1 MKHFLFT
8 LLLVLTLTSISEGH
22 PIFTSEPLGS
32 ATLIDCNLSS
42 AAACNVLIGGIANGR
57 LLDIYSNLMNN
68 PITDNSEPASPPFGV
83 QAVLPY
89 TGPCS
94 PGVGTFAPCA
104 VGGGQL
110 TYVDNKADRELFLG
124 ATFKVNSGYGCSSV
138 GSSKVYF
145 MRTVDNLAGFAQVN
159 GIFIIV
165 GCGSTKIWKFGPN
178 TGGLDNSH
186 TCGSGGQICEANVG
200 SGAITE
206 GQWSKFEACVR
217 SSSCNTCR
225 DGVVRWW
232 VNGVEAGRYTD
243 MNYGSGNVNQFDW
256 NQTWDGYGSG
266 QGFTQTVAQI
276 TGHIY
281 LSTPPSGGCA
291 SIAGGTPVTPPPPP
305 PVGPTDNPVGN
316 PSAPVGLIVS
326 GLDELNLLE
335 EFK

>member
-1 MKHFLFT
+1 MKHFLCT

-22 PIFTSEPLGS
+22 PIFTREPSGS
-32 ATLIDCNLSS
+32 TTLIDCNLSS

-110 TYVDNKADRELFLG
+110 TYIDTKADRELFMG
-124 ATFKVNSGYGCSSV
+124 ATFKINTGYGCSSV
-138 GSSKVYF
+138 GFSKVYF
-145 MRTVDNLAGFAQVN
+145 MRTVDNLAGFNQLN
-159 GIFIIV
+159 GIFGIR
-165 GCGSTKIWKFGPN
+165 GCGTTKTWLFGHN

-186 TCGSGGQICEANVG
+186 TCGEGGATCFPNVG
-200 SGAITE
+200 SGAIVE
-206 GQWSKFEACVR
+206 GRWAKIEACIR
-217 SSSCNTCR
+217 SSSCSTCR
-225 DGVVRWW
+225 DGVLRWW
-232 VNGVEAGRYTD
+232 IDGVPAGFYTD
-243 MNYGSGNVNQFDW
+243 LNYGNGNVNQFDW
-256 NQTWDGYGSG
+256 NQTWDGFGNG
-266 QGFTQTVAQI
+266 QGFTQTVMQM

-281 LSTPPSGGCA
+281 LSTPPNGGCA
-291 SIAGGTPVTPPPPP
+291 SVVGGTTPPPPP
-305 PVGPTDNPVGN
+305 IGPVDDPAGN